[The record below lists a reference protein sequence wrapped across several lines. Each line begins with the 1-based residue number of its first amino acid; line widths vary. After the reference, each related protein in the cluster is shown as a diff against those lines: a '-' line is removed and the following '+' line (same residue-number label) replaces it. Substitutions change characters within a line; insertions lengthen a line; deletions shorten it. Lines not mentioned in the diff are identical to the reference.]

1 MRILNC
7 ICASLALLAVAAPAG
22 AQTPEVTSGYTVFL
36 RGAPAGREDV
46 SVRSE
51 AGAITIISQS
61 RTLSGSGVLN
71 RVEIR
76 YAPDGTFERFDLEGS
91 VNGDSLEI
99 HTVVRDGSAVTEGRR
114 QNQPISFTQTIS
126 PRAVAIVNGVFAGFA
141 ALPRRLARVAPGFEF
156 PVFLLPNA
164 EIAAR
169 VAAIHDDRMQT
180 GTELFDVRR
189 YELVLADKAGDVA
202 VGLTASLDGAL
213 LRVSIPSQSV
223 DVVRNDLAGASARTN
238 VFSNSGDQPVVIP
251 AGGFSLGAT
260 LTLPAAAP
268 AEAASE
274 PGARPD
280 DATRFP
286 AVVLVAGSRAADRDA
301 LVPGVPSMGQIAGA
315 LAGAGFVTVR
325 YDRRGS
331 GQSGGRAES
340 AGLDD
345 YAGDVR
351 TVVRWLADRK
361 DVDPRRIAVIGHGEG
376 AWKALLAASKENR
389 IAAVASL
396 EGPGTT
402 GADLVLEQQQAQ
414 LDRTK
419 LSPAERE
426 SRIALQKRIHE
437 AVLTGRGWD
446 AIAPELRKQADTP
459 WFQSLLAFDPARVVG
474 DVDVPILILHGEL
487 DREIPVAHAE
497 RLADYARK
505 GDSPSVELVTVRG
518 INHLLIPA
526 FTGEISEYA
535 SLTERDVSSDVTSAL
550 AAWLS
555 RAMPPRKR

>member
-7 ICASLALLAVAAPAG
+7 ICASLALIAVAAPAG

-36 RGAPAGREDV
+36 RGVPAGREDV

-51 AGAITIISQS
+51 AGATTITSQG

-76 YAPDGTFERFDLEGS
+76 YAPDGTFERFDLEGT

-99 HTVVRDGSAVTEGRR
+99 HTIVRDGSAVTEGRQ
-114 QNQPISFTQTIS
+114 QNTPISFTQTIS
-126 PRAVAIVNGVFAGFA
+126 PRAVAIANGVFAGFA

-189 YELVLADKAGDVA
+189 YELILADKTGDVA
-202 VGLTASLDGAL
+202 VGLTASLDGVL

-238 VFSNSGDQPVVIP
+238 VFSNPGDQPVVIP

-268 AEAASE
+268 DAS
-274 PGARPD
+274 ARPGE
-280 DATRFP
+280 ATRLP

-301 LVPGVPSMGQIAGA
+301 LVPGVPTMGQIAGA
-315 LAGAGFVTVR
+315 LAEAGFVTVR

-351 TVVRWLADRK
+351 TVVRWLAGRK
-361 DVDPRRIAVIGHGEG
+361 DVDARRIAVIGHGEG

-402 GADLVLEQQQAQ
+402 GAELVLEQQQAQ

-419 LSPAERE
+419 LSAAERE

-446 AIAPELRKQADTP
+446 AIAPELRTQADTP

-474 DVDVPILILHGEL
+474 GVDVPLLILHGEL

-535 SLTERDVSSDVTSAL
+535 SLTDRIVSSDVTSAL
-550 AAWLS
+550 AAWLA